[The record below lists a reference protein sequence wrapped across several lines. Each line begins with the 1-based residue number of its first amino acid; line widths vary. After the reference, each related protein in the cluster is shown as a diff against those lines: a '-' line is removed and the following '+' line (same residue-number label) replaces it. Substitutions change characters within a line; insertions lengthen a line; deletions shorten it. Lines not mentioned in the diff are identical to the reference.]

1 MLQVERLSAGYGLAP
16 VLRGVSF
23 TVEPGRI
30 VSLLGRNGSGRTT
43 TLKAVAGLVA
53 AQGAVAW
60 RGGSLLGLPPF
71 AIARRGV
78 GYVAESRDVF
88 PTLSVEQNLLLG
100 EKPGRPRQAGP
111 WNTAEVYR
119 LFPRLHDCRKRPAG
133 VLSGGEQQMLA
144 IGRCLM
150 GNPELLLIDEPT
162 EGLAPQLV
170 ELVAATLLQ
179 LRERGVA
186 VLLVEQKLAIALQ
199 ISDRCCVL
207 GGGRIVFDGTP
218 DELRAA
224 ADIRQGWLAV

>member
-60 RGGSLLGLPPF
+60 RGGALLGLPPF

-100 EKPGRPRQAGP
+100 EKPGRPRRAGP

-150 GNPELLLIDEPT
+150 GNPELLLIDEPDR
-162 EGLAPQLV
+162 GPG
-170 ELVAATLLQ
+170 AAT
-179 LRERGVA
+179 RRAGRGNPA
-186 VLLVEQKLAIALQ
+186 AAARARRRGAAGRAEAG
-199 ISDRCCVL
+199 DRAADL
-207 GGGRIVFDGTP
+207 GSL
-218 DELRAA
+218 LRARRRA
-224 ADIRQGWLAV
+224 HRFRRHAR